1 MTATAEETNSKIP
14 KVAYFKGRILVF
26 FYTKFSSKKKML
38 NVGKVDLKMQT
49 KGAFQS
55 VQGI

>member
-26 FYTKFSSKKKML
+26 YTKFSSKKKMF